1 MYFEVYRTSG
11 WMGFVPFGKKW
22 RWRLKSID
30 GTTLMQS
37 NETFDDRS
45 GCLSMITLLQS
56 NRCHV
61 VDADA
66 GRVMRREGT
75 EWVDAGNAESL
86 LTASR

>member
-1 MYFEVYRTSG
+1 
-11 WMGFVPFGKKW
+11 
-22 RWRLKSID
+22 
-30 GTTLMQS
+30 
-37 NETFDDRS
+37 
-45 GCLSMITLLQS
+45 MITLLQS

>member
-11 WMGFVPFGKKW
+11 WMGCVPLGKKW

-37 NETFDDRS
+37 RETFDDRS
-45 GCLSMITLLQS
+45 GCLGMITLLQS

-61 VDADA
+61 VDAEA
-66 GRVMRREGT
+66 GRVLRREGA
-75 EWVDAGNAESL
+75 EWFDDGDVGRLIPN
-86 LTASR
+86 SR